1 MVRFKNHSD
10 MLQYYCNEYIKPKDL
25 VLVLG
30 FYSEHLKNIF
40 LFIGAEPIFVGKD
53 FTFDIVIENEVL
65 PFEKST
71 FDIIFNFT
79 KQDVHHFLKPN
90 GNILTFSF

>member
-30 FYSEHLKNIF
+30 FYSQHLKNIF
-40 LFIGAEPIFVGKD
+40 LFIGAEPIFVGD
-53 FTFDIVIENEVL
+53 NNNFDIIIESKLL

-79 KQDVHHFLKPN
+79 KEDVQQFLKPN
-90 GNILTFSF
+90 GNILTFF